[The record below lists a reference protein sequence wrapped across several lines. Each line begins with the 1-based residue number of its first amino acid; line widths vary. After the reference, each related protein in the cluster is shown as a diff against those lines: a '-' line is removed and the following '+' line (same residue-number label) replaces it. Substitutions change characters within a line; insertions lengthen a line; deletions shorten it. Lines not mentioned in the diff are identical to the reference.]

1 MKMRVLILSNL
12 ASYTYNFRLE
22 IIRAM
27 KEKGWEIVMVFDND
41 SEEKTVVLSE
51 YGRIMNVP
59 FNGKGT
65 DIREELKL
73 LGTYRRIIRETKPDA
88 VLTFTIK
95 MNLYGGFAAARKKIP
110 YIPMITGLG
119 ELEKEGKLQKMLTAI
134 HKYVMPRAKCVFF
147 QNEANIVFF
156 RDKGIRTQKSVLLP
170 GSGVNLE
177 KFKLMPYPP
186 EEEGISFAFIG
197 RLTQAKGIEQYLD
210 VASNLSALATFY
222 VAGLC
227 DRQYTERVD
236 SMDKK
241 GDIKYLGVLEDTRPL
256 LEKISCLVL
265 PTYHPEGM
273 SNVLL
278 EAGACGRPA
287 ICTDRPGC
295 REIVRDGEN
304 GFYCKAKDPEDLQN
318 TVERFLALDYEEK
331 KKMGARSRE
340 IVEKNFDRSIVVRA
354 YMDELENL
362 K

>member
-1 MKMRVLILSNL
+1 MKILILSNL

-22 IIRAM
+22 IVRAM
-27 KEKGWEIVMVFDND
+27 KEKGWDVVMVFDND
-41 SEEKTVVLSE
+41 SEEKTSVLSE
-51 YGRIMNVP
+51 YGQVINVP

-65 DIREELKL
+65 NIKEEFDL
-73 LGTYRRIIRETKPDA
+73 LRTYRRIVRETKPDA

-95 MNLYGGFAAARKKIP
+95 MNLYGGLAATGKKIP
-110 YIPMITGLG
+110 YFPMITGLG
-119 ELEKEGKLQKMLTAI
+119 ELEKEGKLQKLLTAM
-134 HKYVMPRAKCVFF
+134 HKYVMPRAGCVFF
-147 QNEANIVFF
+147 QNEANIEFF
-156 RDKGIRTQKSVLLP
+156 KERGIRTGKTVLLP

-177 KFKLMPYPP
+177 KFSSMPYPP
-186 EEEGISFAFIG
+186 EEDGTSFAFIA

-210 VASNLSALATFY
+210 VASDLSSLATFY

-227 DRQYTERVD
+227 DKQYKERVET
-236 SMDKK
+236 MNEQ
-241 GDIKYLGVLEDTRPL
+241 GHIKYLGVLEDTRLL

-295 REIVRDGEN
+295 REIIRDGEN
-304 GFYCKAKDPEDLQN
+304 GFYCKAKDSDDLRN
-318 TVERFLALDYEEK
+318 EVERFLALDYEEK
-331 KKMGARSRE
+331 RKMGARSRE
-340 IVEKNFDRSIVVRA
+340 IVEKGFDRSIVVRA
-354 YMDELENL
+354 YIQELENL